1 MTSRTST
8 RLAWTLF
15 GVTAVC
21 LVVNT
26 VLAIVNTTGP
36 DPTTA
41 GTAAANIM
49 TYIVMSSFA
58 VAGLLVTLH
67 RPGNAIGWLMLVI
80 GLVWEV
86 PTEEVLRYGV
96 VTAPGSIPR
105 PDLLAALSGPLW
117 VPGIGLIG
125 TFLLLLFPDGHL
137 PSRRWLPVAWVSGLA
152 MLVVMTT
159 IALAPASLRDV
170 GGYPFLS
177 ASVPSPLGV
186 AVLAPFIDAMSAL
199 VLLVPLSIVACA
211 SSVVVRFRRARGLER
226 QQLKWLAVSAVMVAA
241 AYLTVMLLSSMF
253 GSRDAWFDPAQPV
266 WLAALQRS
274 TIFVI
279 ALIPCAI
286 GIAMLRHRLYD
297 IDVII
302 NRALVY
308 GALTMTLAVI
318 YIAGVL
324 GVGAIVRVL
333 SGQDRSSL
341 AVAVSTL
348 VVAGL
353 FAPLRVRIQA
363 GIDRRFYRRRYDGQQ
378 ALMDFAVRVRGHV
391 DLQSVHRE
399 VVATVGSTVQPASVF
414 VWVRP
419 PARARG

>member
-1 MTSRTST
+1 
-8 RLAWTLF
+8 
-15 GVTAVC
+15 
-21 LVVNT
+21 
-26 VLAIVNTTGP
+26 
-36 DPTTA
+36 
-41 GTAAANIM
+41 
-49 TYIVMSSFA
+49 
-58 VAGLLVTLH
+58 
-67 RPGNAIGWLMLVI
+67 
-80 GLVWEV
+80 
-86 PTEEVLRYGV
+86 
-96 VTAPGSIPR
+96 
-105 PDLLAALSGPLW
+105 
-117 VPGIGLIG
+117 
-125 TFLLLLFPDGHL
+125 
-137 PSRRWLPVAWVSGLA
+137 
-152 MLVVMTT
+152 
-159 IALAPASLRDV
+159 
-170 GGYPFLS
+170 
-177 ASVPSPLGV
+177 
-186 AVLAPFIDAMSAL
+186 
-199 VLLVPLSIVACA
+199 
-211 SSVVVRFRRARGLER
+211 VVVRFRRARGLER

-308 GALTMTLAVI
+308 GALTVTLAVI